1 MATYEILTQQT
12 LANIINA
19 AVPGTYTPAEP
30 RKCMSYSEVLAVK
43 NNIAST
49 VKLTI
54 NRFIKNDGTTTTYK
68 SRQLVQKVTITAQQV
83 DNDYE
88 YTVSS
93 KAYGA
98 TVIIATVHPTEDTVV
113 PGTPLGYDDNNDLEE
128 VTFTSNTS
136 GTYLA
141 TVKQNSTFKWAD
153 MAKSSLSEY
162 KDHYGGFEPD
172 EPQYQDPHTNCI
184 SVPGDEAIQLKIV
197 LEHVNTITA
206 PFYYVTHDAG
216 SAVYILHLKVK
227 TATRTPKDTSKN
239 ISAGQNISILPNY
252 DDTVGGTVVPTS
264 VVDYTTRY
272 TWPDGT
278 HTDYDEPSIAVE
290 PSIENYHTQDY
301 SNDTRLLPIM
311 SNVPAGKVPVHR
323 LSVFVRN
330 YLYPTPTNRVF
341 VAKGMDKLDVWI
353 KRTVTVTPTTKN
365 VTFTVNCEVD
375 ASGNVT
381 PVLQV
386 SFTESVGPASG
397 QFYVTATVNGE
408 FGQFP
413 LTVTPADLSGYLQN
427 GNYYGNFDG
436 SGVVN
441 ISQLGNNPTI
451 TNAQYYNL
459 DSDWTADIYNGVIR
473 QMTS

>member
-19 AVPGTYTPAEP
+19 AVPGTYTPSEP
-30 RKCMSYSEVLAVK
+30 RKCMSYSEVVAVK
-43 NNIAST
+43 NSIAST

-54 NRFIKNDGTTTTYK
+54 SRFIKNDGTTAAYK
-68 SRQLVQKVTITAQQV
+68 NRQLVQKVTITAQQV

-88 YTVSS
+88 YTVSA

-98 TVIIATVHPTEDTVV
+98 TVIIATIHPTEDTVV
-113 PGTPLGYDDNNDLEE
+113 PGTPVSYDDDNDLEE
-128 VTFTSNTS
+128 VTFNSNTS

-141 TVKQNSTFKWAD
+141 TLKENNTFRWAD
-153 MAKSSLSEY
+153 MARSSLTDY
-162 KDHYGGFEPD
+162 KEHYGGFEPD
-172 EPQYQDPHTNCI
+172 EPQYQYPHTDCL

-197 LEHVNTITA
+197 LEHVSNITT
-206 PFYYVTHDAG
+206 PYYYITHDTG
-216 SAVYILHLKVK
+216 SPLYVLHLKVK
-227 TATRTPKDTSKN
+227 TATRTPKNTSKN
-239 ISAGQNISILPNY
+239 ISAGQNITILPDY

-278 HTDYDEPSIAVE
+278 HTDYNDPSIGVE
-290 PSIENYHTQDY
+290 PTIDNYHTEPY
-301 SNDTRLLPIM
+301 SSDTRLLPIM
-311 SNVPAGKVPVHR
+311 TNVPEGEVPVHR

-365 VTFTVNCEVD
+365 VIFTVNCEVD
-375 ASGNVT
+375 GSGNVT

-427 GNYYGNFDG
+427 GNYNGNFDG
-436 SGVVN
+436 GGVVN

-451 TNAQYYNL
+451 TNAQYFNL